1 MLLFDFIKDGYL
13 VDNQHYDVYLVD
25 NPNNKNKYYKVQN
38 HRLDGGEITFDKPP
52 RRRKYYENEIWSSIN
67 TVSRN
72 IKEILKDKDKRSDA
86 LVLFNNEEYEHNTD
100 DGFINV
106 SGTATNFTLD
116 TGNLIGFVKRGDYAL
131 KISSRF
137 GNRFLQYIIADADG
151 FLELKDVGGEK
162 NADDYEWLLAYLWN
176 IKFKRAYRLGLPKAY
191 ITRNERIS
199 KARGYID
206 PVDFFQNKTS
216 GKYLCSYREHSYNSP
231 AVSLFIKAYETVKD
245 NPFCYESRNIYNSFV
260 AANQG
265 FKRSRQEIL
274 NTKYFSNPFYSDYN
288 VLIDLSKRVI
298 QRGGLSFGEE
308 KDTSAFLFDVSMLFE
323 YFIRKLLTRGG
334 IPLLSKSER
343 IPEIPTGSFEDYT
356 RRLEPDIV
364 FESNGGFYVFD
375 VKYKTY
381 DYRYGVKRE
390 DLFQLHTYIGQY
402 ANYGPIKGC
411 GFIYPIS
418 DDQLRESSGLISD
431 DLHQQGKEI
440 PFYVVFLPIP
450 NDKNDNHHQ
459 FNNAM
464 KKHCDTF
471 FENFQN
477 IITNTVNN
485 KGG

>member
-1 MLLFDFIKDGYL
+1 MRLFHFIKDGYL
-13 VDNQHYDVYLVD
+13 VDNQHYLFSDQ
-25 NPNNKNKYYKVQN
+25 KVQN
-38 HRLDGGEITFDKPP
+38 NRLDDGGITFDARPG
-52 RRRKYYENEIWSSIN
+52 RRTRPEHYEDKIWNFIN
-67 TVSRN
+67 SVSRD
-72 IKEILKDKDKRSDA
+72 IEVVLKDKDKRSDA

-100 DGFINV
+100 DGFISV

-116 TGNLIGFVKRGDYAL
+116 TGNLIGFVKRGDYTL

-137 GNRFLQYIIADADG
+137 GDRFLQYIIADADG
-151 FLELKDVGGEK
+151 FLELKDVGGETD
-162 NADDYEWLLAYLWN
+162 ADDYDWLLAYLWN

-231 AVSLFIKAYETVKD
+231 AVSLFLKAYETIKH
-245 NPFCYESRNIYNSFV
+245 NTFCYESRNIYNSFV

-308 KDTSAFLFDVSMLFE
+308 QDTSAFLFDVSMLFE
-323 YFIRKLLTRGG
+323 YFIRKLLLRGG
-334 IPLLSKSER
+334 IQLLSKSEKIHK
-343 IPEIPTGSFEDYT
+343 IPSGSFGEYT

-364 FESNGGFYVFD
+364 IESNGGFYVFD

-381 DYRYGVKRE
+381 DHRYGVKRE

-402 ANYGPIKGC
+402 GNDGPIKGC
-411 GFIYPIS
+411 GFIFPMP
-418 DDQLRESSGLISD
+418 DDQLQELDPVI
-431 DLHQQGKEI
+431 LHQHKKEI

-450 NDKNDNHHQ
+450 NDNHLQ
-459 FNNAM
+459 FNNDM
-464 KKHCDTF
+464 KKQCDCF
-471 FENFQN
+471 VEKFQK
-477 IITNTVNN
+477 ITNTVDN
-485 KGG
+485 KEG

>member
-1 MLLFDFIKDGYL
+1 MRLFHFIKDGCL
-13 VDNQHYDVYLVD
+13 VDNQNYRFSDQ
-25 NPNNKNKYYKVQN
+25 KVQN
-38 HRLDGGEITFDKPP
+38 YRLNDREITFDKPP
-52 RRRKYYENEIWSSIN
+52 RRRKYYDDEIWNFIN
-67 TVSRN
+67 SVSRD
-72 IKEILKDKDKRSDA
+72 IEEILKDKDKRSDA
-86 LVLFNNEEYEHNTD
+86 LVLFNNAEYEHNTD
-100 DGFINV
+100 DGFISV
-106 SGTATNFTLD
+106 SGPANNFTLD

-137 GNRFLQYIIADADG
+137 GDRFLQYIIADADG
-151 FLELKDVGGEK
+151 FLELRDVGGETD
-162 NADDYEWLLAYLWN
+162 ADDYEWLLAYLWN

-231 AVSLFIKAYETVKD
+231 AVSLFIKAYETVYETVKH
-245 NPFCYESRNIYNSFV
+245 NSFCYESRNIYNSFV

-274 NTKYFSNPFYSDYN
+274 NTRPFSNPFYSDYN

-323 YFIRKLLTRGG
+323 YFIRKLLIRGG
-334 IPLLSKSER
+334 IPLQSKSEKIHR
-343 IPEIPTGSFEDYT
+343 IPTGSFGGYT
-356 RRLEPDIV
+356 RKLEPDIV
-364 FESNGGFYVFD
+364 FERDGGFYVFD

-381 DYRYGVKRE
+381 DRRYGVKRE

-402 ANYGPIKGC
+402 GNDGPIKGC
-411 GFIYPIS
+411 GFIYPMP
-418 DDQLRESSGLISD
+418 DDQLEESNSVISD
-431 DLHQQGKEI
+431 LRQQGNKI

-450 NDKNDNHHQ
+450 NYKNDNHHQ
-459 FNNAM
+459 FNSDM
-464 KKHCDTF
+464 KKQCDMF
-471 FENFQN
+471 VKKFQN

>member
-1 MLLFDFIKDGYL
+1 MRLFHFIKDGYL
-13 VDNQHYDVYLVD
+13 VDNQHYLFSDR
-25 NPNNKNKYYKVQN
+25 KVQN
-38 HRLDGGEITFDKPP
+38 HRLDDGGITFDARPG
-52 RRRKYYENEIWSSIN
+52 RRKYYDDDIWSFIN
-67 TVSRN
+67 SVSRD
-72 IKEILKDKDKRSDA
+72 IEVVLQDKDKRSDA
-86 LVLFNNEEYEHNTD
+86 LVLFNNEAYEHNTD
-100 DGFINV
+100 DGFISV
-106 SGTATNFTLD
+106 SGTNATNFTLD

-137 GNRFLQYIIADADG
+137 GDRFLQYIIADADG
-151 FLELKDVGGEK
+151 FLELKDVGGESDV
-162 NADDYEWLLAYLWN
+162 DDYDWLLAYLWN

-231 AVSLFIKAYETVKD
+231 AVSLFIKAYETVKH
-245 NPFCYESRNIYNSFV
+245 NSFCYESRNIYNSFV

-323 YFIRKLLTRGG
+323 YFIRKLLLRGG
-334 IPLLSKSER
+334 IPLQSKSER

-381 DYRYGVKRE
+381 DHKYGVKRE

-411 GFIYPIS
+411 GFIYPMF
-418 DDQLRESSGLISD
+418 DDQLKELLKFGQKNKKDPVILRQ
-431 DLHQQGKEI
+431 HKKEI
-440 PFYVVFLPIP
+440 PFYVAFLPIP

-459 FNNAM
+459 FNNDM
-464 KKHCDTF
+464 KKQCDMF
-471 FENFQN
+471 VNKFQK
-477 IITNTVNN
+477 ITNTVNN
-485 KGG
+485 KRG

>member
-1 MLLFDFIKDGYL
+1 MRLFHFIKDGYL
-13 VDNQHYDVYLVD
+13 VDNQHYLFSDR
-25 NPNNKNKYYKVQN
+25 KVQN
-38 HRLDGGEITFDKPP
+38 PRLDDEGITFDARPGRRTKPEH
-52 RRRKYYENEIWSSIN
+52 YEDKIWNFIN
-67 TVSRN
+67 SVSRD
-72 IKEILKDKDKRSDA
+72 IEVVLKDKDKRSDA

-100 DGFINV
+100 DGFISV

-116 TGNLIGFVKRGDYAL
+116 TGNLIGFIKRGDYAL

-137 GNRFLQYIIADADG
+137 GDRFLQYIIADADG
-151 FLELKDVGGEK
+151 FLELKDVGGKK
-162 NADDYEWLLAYLWN
+162 NADEYEWLLAYLWN

-199 KARGYID
+199 KVRGYID

-231 AVSLFIKAYETVKD
+231 AVSLFVKAYETIKH
-245 NPFCYESRNIYNSFV
+245 NTFCYESRNIYNSFV

-298 QRGGLSFGEE
+298 RRGGLTFGEE

-323 YFIRKLLTRGG
+323 YFIRKLLLRGG
-334 IPLLSKSER
+334 IQLLSKSEKIHR
-343 IPEIPTGSFEDYT
+343 IPSGSYT

-364 FESNGGFYVFD
+364 IESNGGFYIFD

-381 DYRYGVKRE
+381 DRRYGVKRE

-402 ANYGPIKGC
+402 GNEAPIKGC
-411 GFIYPIS
+411 GFIYPMPN
-418 DDQLRESSGLISD
+418 DQLKELDPVILR
-431 DLHQQGKEI
+431 QQKKEI

-450 NDKNDNHHQ
+450 NDSHDQ
-459 FNNAM
+459 FNNDM
-464 KKHCDTF
+464 KKQCDMF
-471 FENFQN
+471 VKKFQN
-477 IITNTVNN
+477 IITNTVDN

>member
-1 MLLFDFIKDGYL
+1 MRLFHFIKDGYL
-13 VDNQHYDVYLVD
+13 VDNQNYLFSD
-25 NPNNKNKYYKVQN
+25 RKVQN
-38 HRLDGGEITFDKPP
+38 HRLGDGEITFDAPPGRRTKPEH
-52 RRRKYYENEIWSSIN
+52 REDRIWNFIN
-67 TVSRN
+67 SVSRD
-72 IKEILKDKDKRSDA
+72 IEEILEDKDKRSDA

-100 DGFINV
+100 DGFISV
-106 SGTATNFTLD
+106 SGTDETNFTLD

-137 GNRFLQYIIADADG
+137 GDRFLQYIIADADG
-151 FLELKDVGGEK
+151 FLELKDVGGESDV
-162 NADDYEWLLAYLWN
+162 DDYEWLLAYLWN

-206 PVDFFQNKTS
+206 PVDFFRNKTS

-231 AVSLFIKAYETVKD
+231 AVSLFIKAYETVKH
-245 NPFCYESRNIYNSFV
+245 NTFCYESRNIYNSFV

-274 NTKYFSNPFYSDYN
+274 NTRPFSNPFYSDYN
-288 VLIDLSKRVI
+288 ELIDLSKRVI

-343 IPEIPTGSFEDYT
+343 IPEIPTGSFGGYT
-356 RRLEPDIV
+356 RKLEPDIV
-364 FESNGGFYVFD
+364 FESNGGFYLFD

-381 DYRYGVKRE
+381 DQRYGVKRE

-402 ANYGPIKGC
+402 GNYGLIKGC
-411 GFIYPIS
+411 GFIYPML
-418 DDQLRESSGLISD
+418 DDQLGESGGLISD
-431 DLHQQGKEI
+431 VLHQQNNKI

-450 NDKNDNHHQ
+450 NVSHDQ
-459 FNNAM
+459 FNNDM
-464 KKHCDTF
+464 KKQCDMF
-471 FENFQN
+471 LKNFQN
-477 IITNTVNN
+477 IITDTVHN
-485 KGG
+485 KEE

>member
-1 MLLFDFIKDGYL
+1 MRLFHFIKAGYL
-13 VDNQHYDVYLVD
+13 VDNQNYLFSD
-25 NPNNKNKYYKVQN
+25 RKVQN
-38 HRLDGGEITFDKPP
+38 HRLGDGGITFDARPGRRTKPEH
-52 RRRKYYENEIWSSIN
+52 YEDKIWNFITS
-67 TVSRN
+67 VSRD
-72 IKEILKDKDKRSDA
+72 IEVVLKDKDKRSDA

-100 DGFINV
+100 DGFISV
-106 SGTATNFTLD
+106 SGTNATNFTLD
-116 TGNLIGFVKRGDYAL
+116 TGNLIGFVKRGDYTL
-131 KISSRF
+131 KIGSRF
-137 GNRFLQYIIADADG
+137 GDRFLQYIIADADG
-151 FLELKDVGGEK
+151 FLELKDVGGEAD
-162 NADDYEWLLAYLWN
+162 ADDYEWLLAYLWS
-176 IKFKRAYRLGLPKAY
+176 IKFKLAYRLGLPKAY

-199 KARGYID
+199 KVRGSID
-206 PVDFFQNKTS
+206 PVDFFLNKTS

-231 AVSLFIKAYETVKD
+231 AVSLFIKAYETVKH
-245 NPFCYESRNIYNSFV
+245 NTFCYESRNIYNSFV

-274 NTKYFSNPFYSDYN
+274 NTRPFSNPFYSDYN

-308 KDTSAFLFDVSMLFE
+308 KDTNAFLFDVSMLFE

-334 IPLLSKSER
+334 IPLLSKSEK
-343 IPEIPTGSFEDYT
+343 IPEIPTGAFGEYT

-381 DYRYGVKRE
+381 DRRYGVKRE

-402 ANYGPIKGC
+402 GNYGPIKGC
-411 GFIYPIS
+411 GFIYPML
-418 DDQLRESSGLISD
+418 DDQLKELLKFGQRKKKDSVILRQ
-431 DLHQQGKEI
+431 HKKEI

-450 NDKNDNHHQ
+450 NVSHHQ
-459 FNNAM
+459 FNNDM
-464 KKHCDTF
+464 KKQCDMF
-471 FENFQN
+471 VKKFQN

>member
-13 VDNQHYDVYLVD
+13 VDNQHYLFSDQ
-25 NPNNKNKYYKVQN
+25 KVQN

-52 RRRKYYENEIWSSIN
+52 RRRKYYEDEIWSSIN

-72 IKEILKDKDKRSDA
+72 IEEILKDKDKRSDA
-86 LVLFNNEEYEHNTD
+86 LVLFNNAEYEHNTD
-100 DGFINV
+100 DGFISV
-106 SGTATNFTLD
+106 SGPATNFTLD

-137 GNRFLQYIIADADG
+137 GDHFLQYIIADTDG
-151 FLELKDVGGEK
+151 FLELKDVGGETD
-162 NADDYEWLLAYLWN
+162 ADDYEWLLAYLWN

-191 ITRNERIS
+191 ITKNERIS

-231 AVSLFIKAYETVKD
+231 AASLFIKAYETVKD

-274 NTKYFSNPFYSDYN
+274 NTRPFSNPFYSDYN

-298 QRGGLSFGEE
+298 QHGGLSFGKE

-323 YFIRKLLTRGG
+323 YFIRKLLIRGG
-334 IPLLSKSER
+334 IPLQSKSEKIHR
-343 IPEIPTGSFEDYT
+343 IPTGSFGGYT
-356 RRLEPDIV
+356 RKLEPDIV
-364 FESNGGFYVFD
+364 FERDGGFYVFD

-381 DYRYGVKRE
+381 DRRYGVKRE

-402 ANYGPIKGC
+402 GNYGSIKGC
-411 GFIYPIS
+411 GFIYPMP
-418 DDQLRESSGLISD
+418 DDQLEESQQRVIPD
-431 DLHQQGKEI
+431 VLHQQGKEI

-450 NDKNDNHHQ
+450 NVSHDQ
-459 FNNAM
+459 FNNDM
-464 KKHCDTF
+464 KKQCDLF
-471 FENFQN
+471 INKFQK
-477 IITNTVNN
+477 ITNTVDN
-485 KGG
+485 KGN

>member
-1 MLLFDFIKDGYL
+1 MRLFHFIKDGYL
-13 VDNQHYDVYLVD
+13 VDNQHYLFSDR
-25 NPNNKNKYYKVQN
+25 KVQN
-38 HRLDGGEITFDKPP
+38 HRLDNGGITFDARPGT
-52 RRRKYYENEIWSSIN
+52 RTRAEHYEDKIWNFITS
-67 TVSRN
+67 VSRD
-72 IKEILKDKDKRSDA
+72 IEVVLKDKDKRLDA
-86 LVLFNNEEYEHNTD
+86 LVLFNNEAYEHNTD
-100 DGFINV
+100 DGFISV

-137 GNRFLQYIIADADG
+137 GDRFLQYIIADADG
-151 FLELKDVGGEK
+151 FLELKDVGGESD
-162 NADDYEWLLAYLWN
+162 ADEYEWLLAYLWN

-231 AVSLFIKAYETVKD
+231 AVSLFVKAYETIKH
-245 NPFCYESRNIYNSFV
+245 NTFCYESRNIYNSFV

-274 NTKYFSNPFYSDYN
+274 NTRPFSNPFYSDYN

-298 QRGGLSFGEE
+298 RRGGLTFGAE
-308 KDTSAFLFDVSMLFE
+308 KDISAFLFDVSMLFE
-323 YFIRKLLTRGG
+323 YFIRKLLLRGG
-334 IPLLSKSER
+334 IQLLSKSEKIHK
-343 IPEIPTGSFEDYT
+343 IPSGFFEEDT

-364 FESNGGFYVFD
+364 IESNGGFYIFD

-381 DYRYGVKRE
+381 DRRYGVKRE

-411 GFIYPIS
+411 GFIYPMF
-418 DDQLRESSGLISD
+418 DDQLKELLKFGPKNKKDPVILRQ
-431 DLHQQGKEI
+431 HKKEI
-440 PFYVVFLPIP
+440 PFYVAFLPIP

-459 FNNAM
+459 FNNDM
-464 KKHCDTF
+464 KKQCDMF
-471 FENFQN
+471 VNKFQK
-477 IITNTVNN
+477 ITNTVNS
-485 KGG
+485 KRG

>member
-13 VDNQHYDVYLVD
+13 VDNQHYLFSDQ
-25 NPNNKNKYYKVQN
+25 KVQN
-38 HRLDGGEITFDKPP
+38 NRLDSGEITFDKPP
-52 RRRKYYENEIWSSIN
+52 RRRKYYEDEIWSSIN

-72 IKEILKDKDKRSDA
+72 IEKILKDKDKRSDA

-100 DGFINV
+100 DGFISV
-106 SGTATNFTLD
+106 SGPATNFTLD

-137 GNRFLQYIIADADG
+137 GDHFLQYIIADTDG
-151 FLELKDVGGEK
+151 FLELKDVGGESD
-162 NADDYEWLLAYLWN
+162 ADEYEWLLAYLWN

-274 NTKYFSNPFYSDYN
+274 NTRPFSNPFYSDYN

-298 QRGGLSFGEE
+298 QHGGLSFGKE

-323 YFIRKLLTRGG
+323 YFIRKLLIRGG
-334 IPLLSKSER
+334 IPLLSKSEKIHG
-343 IPEIPTGSFEDYT
+343 IPRGSFIKRP
-356 RRLEPDIV
+356 RRLKPDIV
-364 FESNGGFYVFD
+364 FESDGGFYVFD

-381 DYRYGVKRE
+381 NGQDGVKRE

-402 ANYGPIKGC
+402 GNNGPIKGC

-431 DLHQQGKEI
+431 VLRQQGNEI

-450 NDKNDNHHQ
+450 NVSHDQ
-459 FNNAM
+459 FNNDM
-464 KKHCDTF
+464 KKQCDLF
-471 FENFQN
+471 VNKFQK
-477 IITNTVNN
+477 ITDTVD
-485 KGG
+485 KKED

>member
-1 MLLFDFIKDGYL
+1 MRLFHFIKDGYL
-13 VDNQHYDVYLVD
+13 VDNQNYLFSD
-25 NPNNKNKYYKVQN
+25 RKVQN
-38 HRLDGGEITFDKPP
+38 HRLGDGGITFDARPGRRTKPEH
-52 RRRKYYENEIWSSIN
+52 YEDKIWNFIN
-67 TVSRN
+67 SVSRD
-72 IKEILKDKDKRSDA
+72 IEVVLKDKDKRSDA

-100 DGFINV
+100 DGFISV
-106 SGTATNFTLD
+106 SGTAKNFTLS

-131 KISSRF
+131 KIGSRF

-151 FLELKDVGGEK
+151 FLELKDVGGK
-162 NADDYEWLLAYLWN
+162 RDADEYEWLLAYLWN

-334 IPLLSKSER
+334 IPLLSKFEKIHR
-343 IPEIPTGSFEDYT
+343 IPTGSFREYA
-356 RRLEPDIV
+356 RKLEPDIV

-381 DYRYGVKRE
+381 DRGYGVKRE

-402 ANYGPIKGC
+402 GNDGSIKGC
-411 GFIYPIS
+411 GFIYPMP
-418 DDQLRESSGLISD
+418 DDQLGESSGLISD
-431 DLHQQGKEI
+431 VLHQQGKEI

-450 NDKNDNHHQ
+450 NYKNDNHHQ
-459 FNNAM
+459 FNNDM
-464 KKHCDTF
+464 KKQCDMF
-471 FENFQN
+471 VKKFQN
-477 IITNTVNN
+477 IITDTVDNQ
-485 KGG
+485 GG

>member
-13 VDNQHYDVYLVD
+13 VDNQHYLFSDR
-25 NPNNKNKYYKVQN
+25 KVQN
-38 HRLDGGEITFDKPP
+38 PRLDDGGITFDARPGRRTKPEH
-52 RRRKYYENEIWSSIN
+52 YEDKIWNFIN
-67 TVSRN
+67 SVSRD
-72 IKEILKDKDKRSDA
+72 IEVVLKDKDKRLDA
-86 LVLFNNEEYEHNTD
+86 LVLFNNEAYEHNTD
-100 DGFINV
+100 DGFISV
-106 SGTATNFTLD
+106 SGTNATNFTLD

-137 GNRFLQYIIADADG
+137 GDRFLQYIIADADG
-151 FLELKDVGGEK
+151 FLELKDVGGESD
-162 NADDYEWLLAYLWN
+162 ADEYEWLLAYLWN

-231 AVSLFIKAYETVKD
+231 AVSLFVKAYETVKH
-245 NPFCYESRNIYNSFV
+245 NSFCYASRNIYNSFV

-298 QRGGLSFGEE
+298 RRGGLTFGAE

-323 YFIRKLLTRGG
+323 YFIRKLLLRGG
-334 IPLLSKSER
+334 IQLLSKSEKR
-343 IPEIPTGSFEDYT
+343 PEIPTGSFGEYT
-356 RRLEPDIV
+356 RKLEPDIV

-381 DYRYGVKRE
+381 DHRYGVKRE

-402 ANYGPIKGC
+402 GNEVPIKGC
-411 GFIYPIS
+411 GFIYPMPY
-418 DDQLRESSGLISD
+418 DRLGESSGLISD
-431 DLHQQGKEI
+431 VLYQQGNKI
-440 PFYVVFLPIP
+440 PFYVIFLPIP
-450 NDKNDNHHQ
+450 DDNHSQ
-459 FNNAM
+459 FNNDM
-464 KKHCDTF
+464 KKQCDMF
-471 FENFQN
+471 LKNFQN
-477 IITNTVNN
+477 IITDTVDN
-485 KGG
+485 KEE